1 MISEEKIESLKIA
14 EVAFFASLR
23 EDMECFRDLI
33 DIVES
38 PEMVKIIEERLDKGE
53 YSLILPQNHMFK

>member
-38 PEMVKIIEERLDKGE
+38 PEMVKIIEERLDKGK